1 MTTIMTEL
9 KELIEMRNNGDIT
22 KEDYSQIK
30 SILIGKNTNQDD
42 ENCEEEKKQKEE
54 EEKKQKE
61 EEKKHKKKLL
71 VLLEWLVKNKKEK
84 NQKEEQKKEITK
96 WLGGAS
102 GQPED
107 MDQKCI
113 HLKKYA
119 YPELLSMRELRDDE
133 DYVQFYPSEMR
144 VLDPQQV
151 LDWNKK
157 VVEKK
162 ERDEKAKKF
171 VEKRIEEQK
180 KQKEEQK
187 KQKEEEE
194 KKQKEITEWLDG
206 ASEQLDNIDQ
216 KCIHLK
222 SDAYPELLSMRELR
236 DDEDYD
242 QFSPRE
248 MWVLNPTQVLDWN
261 KKIEEKKEEEQK
273 KQKEEEER
281 KITEWFNGAS
291 GFPLNMD
298 ERCIYFEN
306 EPSVLLSMR
315 QLSEPNNEH
324 RHYDHFSHSYEM
336 RMAQQIDGVYGH
348 YNDPE

>member
-1 MTTIMTEL
+1 MTTIMAEL

-30 SILIGKNTNQDD
+30 SILLGKNTSQDD
-42 ENCEEEKKQKEE
+42 EIGEEEKKQKEE

-61 EEKKHKKKLL
+61 EEEKKHKKKLL
-71 VLLEWLVKNKKEK
+71 ELLEWLVKNKKEK
-84 NQKEEQKKEITK
+84 N
-96 WLGGAS
+96 
-102 GQPED
+102 
-107 MDQKCI
+107 
-113 HLKKYA
+113 
-119 YPELLSMRELRDDE
+119 
-133 DYVQFYPSEMR
+133 
-144 VLDPQQV
+144 
-151 LDWNKK
+151 
-157 VVEKK
+157 
-162 ERDEKAKKF
+162 
-171 VEKRIEEQK
+171 
-180 KQKEEQK
+180 
-187 KQKEEEE
+187 QKEEEE

-222 SDAYPELLSMRELR
+222 YDAYPELLSMRELR

-298 ERCIYFEN
+298 QSCIYFEN
-306 EPSVLLSMR
+306 KPSVLLSMR

-348 YNDPE
+348 YNCPE

>member
-1 MTTIMTEL
+1 MTTIMAEL

-42 ENCEEEKKQKEE
+42 EIGEEEKKQKEE
-54 EEKKQKE
+54 EEKNQKEE

-71 VLLEWLVKNKKEK
+71 ELLEWLVKNKKEK

-133 DYVQFYPSEMR
+133 DYVQFYPCEMR

-187 KQKEEEE
+187 KQKEEQ
-194 KKQKEITEWLDG
+194 KKQK
-206 ASEQLDNIDQ
+206 
-216 KCIHLK
+216 
-222 SDAYPELLSMRELR
+222 
-236 DDEDYD
+236 
-242 QFSPRE
+242 
-248 MWVLNPTQVLDWN
+248 
-261 KKIEEKKEEEQK
+261 EEQK